1 MSIVPGSGCLPISPL
16 DPEIAQVRAYEKAHH
31 V

>member
-1 MSIVPGSGCLPISPL
+1 MSIVPGSGCLPISSIEPVVK
-16 DPEIAQVRAYEKAHH
+16 QVRAYEKANN